1 MGYRVEPA
9 RDGLPETV
17 LVLRWR
23 RAQFVSLGFT
33 PREAS
38 ALMRASA
45 DVAEVRKLI
54 EAGCPPETACRIVL

>member
-1 MGYRVEPA
+1 
-9 RDGLPETV
+9 V

-23 RAQFVSLGFT
+23 RAQFVSLGFS

-54 EAGCPPETACRIVL
+54 DAGCPPETACRIVL